1 MDLVFRALILFGGAY
16 VLLRVVGRRELA
28 EMEPVDF
35 ILLIVLGDAIQ
46 QGLTQDDYSVT
57 GALTTIF
64 TIAAIQVVLGYMS
77 FRSKRVR
84 TLLEGEP
91 LVLVENGRVLDKNLR
106 RARIAEDELA
116 EEARMSQVTSL
127 SNVAWAVLE
136 TSGQISIIPKRSS
149 PRPPLPAAPR
159 CRASSCPASR
169 AAGLWVPS
177 DADDP
182 RVREDRAVTV
192 RGLLGLGVEPEVG
205 HDLVFHALETPRT
218 TRTNR

>member
-1 MDLVFRALILFGGAY
+1 MDLVLRALVLFAGVY
-16 VLLRVVGRRELA
+16 ILLRVVGRRELA

-91 LVLVENGRVLDKNLR
+91 LVLVENGRVLEKNLR

-136 TSGQISIIPKRSS
+136 TSGKISIIPKQS
-149 PRPPLPAAPR
+149 
-159 CRASSCPASR
+159 
-169 AAGLWVPS
+169 
-177 DADDP
+177 
-182 RVREDRAVTV
+182 
-192 RGLLGLGVEPEVG
+192 
-205 HDLVFHALETPRT
+205 
-218 TRTNR
+218 